1 MKFLLPLSLAAT
13 LLAGQAFAD
22 CTPPAED
29 VKIPDGNTATMDEML
44 AAKHAIKDNDDA
56 VKTYADCLKNE
67 LDAKIAAGGTQMKD
81 EDKQK
86 INVQYANL
94 QNAAVDKLQKL
105 GDAFNAQ
112 VRAYK
117 AAHPPQP
124 PKQ

>member
-13 LLAGQAFAD
+13 LLAGPALAD
-22 CTPPAED
+22 CVAPAED

-44 AAKHAIKDNDDA
+44 TAKRAIKANDDA
-56 VKTYADCLKNE
+56 VKSYADCLKGE
-67 LDAKIAAGGTQMKD
+67 LDAKIAAGGDKMKD

-86 INVQYANL
+86 INVDYANR

-105 GDAFNAQ
+105 GDKFNAE

-124 PKQ
+124 KP